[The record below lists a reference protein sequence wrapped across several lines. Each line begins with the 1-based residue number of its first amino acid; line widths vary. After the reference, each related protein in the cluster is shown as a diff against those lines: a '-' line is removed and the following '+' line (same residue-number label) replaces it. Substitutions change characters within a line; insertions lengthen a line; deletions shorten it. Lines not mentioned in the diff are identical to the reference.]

1 MKGGDNEMQT
11 FAEYQ
16 LRLVNERHAEEFRQ
30 AAEARRFARPSQSI
44 RQTVGQSIVRIGERL
59 AGEPSLELA
68 RSR

>member
-1 MKGGDNEMQT
+1 MQN

-30 AAEARRFARPSQSI
+30 AAVARQFARPSQSI
-44 RQTVGQSIVRIGERL
+44 RRAVGQSIVRIGERL
-59 AGEPSLELA
+59 AGEPSLELV